1 MSIIFWGGTGGLYT
15 TSSTSL
21 RSQLQYAVET
31 CINACK
37 IRQKFIYLHEKKVI
51 LNIKYNIKVM
61 ICGIKNIIIHKIN
74 NL

>member
-1 MSIIFWGGTGGLYT
+1 MKLRQNNNKLGTHSIVSIIFWGGTGGLYT

-37 IRQKFIYLHEKKVI
+37 IRQKFIYLHEKK
-51 LNIKYNIKVM
+51 
-61 ICGIKNIIIHKIN
+61 
-74 NL
+74 